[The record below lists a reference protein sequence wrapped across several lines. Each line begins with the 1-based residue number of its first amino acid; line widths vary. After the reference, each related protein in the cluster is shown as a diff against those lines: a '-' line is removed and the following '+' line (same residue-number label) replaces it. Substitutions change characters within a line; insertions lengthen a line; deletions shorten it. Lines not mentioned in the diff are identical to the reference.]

1 MSLSWIVRNSRSMT
15 RLNSGCVA
23 AVSEP
28 RGAENRAMAAE
39 VPMGEKNGQQACTSM
54 TGWGESERARGNAGM
69 VFSLFRLVTCLAGVM
84 WAIEAA
90 AEKEEEEEEEE
101 EEDDDF
107 DDDRN
112 LAVFAT
118 KCLMC
123 LP

>member
-1 MSLSWIVRNSRSMT
+1 MV

-23 AVSEP
+23 TVSEP
-28 RGAENRAMAAE
+28 RGAENRATAAE
-39 VPMGEKNGQQACTSM
+39 APMGEKCGRKVGGSSM
-54 TGWGESERARGNAGM
+54 TDCGEKVRGNSAMVVSLSRLTSRRAGM
-69 VFSLFRLVTCLAGVM
+69 MRV
-84 WAIEAA
+84 IEAA
-90 AEKEEEEEEEE
+90 AEEEEEEE

-118 KCLMC
+118 KCLLC